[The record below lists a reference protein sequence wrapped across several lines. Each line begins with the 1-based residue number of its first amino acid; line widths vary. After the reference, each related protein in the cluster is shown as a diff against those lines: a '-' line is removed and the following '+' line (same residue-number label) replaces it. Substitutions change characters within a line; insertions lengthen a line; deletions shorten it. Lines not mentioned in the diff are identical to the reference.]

1 MAEDFK
7 YNRFEGMSP
16 MRKAA
21 LILSEGM
28 MAFGEGLSG
37 KPFHSNYMERDSQN
51 AKMAYEQWKTQR
63 EFPQTQAIKQGQ
75 VAESL
80 RKQVELGVKTPEQ
93 AMAEYQQLMGNGAI
107 TAPTMSQQAPVA
119 GSAPISSPVGG
130 GMGMFPTSLQ
140 KKAAE
145 QDIKSKGEVEA
156 SKRTSGYNLDLVAQN
171 VYDLGDVLTK
181 SWEEGGAGD
190 LLKKGLTKAAQ
201 KGVVI
206 GDAKT
211 YKSSGALIGK
221 RVELVAKMLPML
233 TQQIGKEGSVRL
245 VESVFTKLG
254 QTIPDEATPPELA
267 KEQMR
272 QSLLSMY
279 RTRRALEQID
289 TSSLRGMSREQL
301 DVFADEIAMKTAQ
314 IQMSPEEQKAF
325 DDFANKALQ
334 PLNKYYMKK
343 GMTHMI
349 KDEYNA
355 LRSQGLSEKQVKE
368 RLGI

>member
-1 MAEDFK
+1 
-7 YNRFEGMSP
+7 
-16 MRKAA
+16 
-21 LILSEGM
+21 
-28 MAFGEGLSG
+28 
-37 KPFHSNYMERDSQN
+37 
-51 AKMAYEQWKTQR
+51 
-63 EFPQTQAIKQGQ
+63 
-75 VAESL
+75 
-80 RKQVELGVKTPEQ
+80 
-93 AMAEYQQLMGNGAI
+93 
-107 TAPTMSQQAPVA
+107 
-119 GSAPISSPVGG
+119 
-130 GMGMFPTSLQ
+130 
-140 KKAAE
+140 
-145 QDIKSKGEVEA
+145 
-156 SKRTSGYNLDLVAQN
+156 
-171 VYDLGDVLTK
+171 
-181 SWEEGGAGD
+181 
-190 LLKKGLTKAAQ
+190 
-201 KGVVI
+201 
-206 GDAKT
+206 
-211 YKSSGALIGK
+211 
-221 RVELVAKMLPML
+221 ML

-349 KDEYNA
+349 KDEYNS

>member
-1 MAEDFK
+1 MADDFK

-16 MRKAA
+16 LKKAM
-21 LILSEGM
+21 LVLSEGA
-28 MAFGEGLSG
+28 MAFGESLGSG
-37 KPFHSNYMERDSQN
+37 KPYSNYMDMQGQQ
-51 AKMAYEQWKTQR
+51 AKMEYEKWKAKR
-63 EFPQTQAIKQGQ
+63 
-75 VAESL
+75 VAEANQSL
-80 RKQVELGVKTPEQ
+80 YPAAPGSIPTQSNMISGEMGSNSPFLQVGVPTVDEF
-93 AMAEYQQLMGNGAI
+93 GNI
-107 TAPTMSQQAPVA
+107 VQKPK
-119 GSAPISSPVGG
+119 I
-130 GMGMFPTSLQ
+130 FPNPAF
-140 KKAAE
+140 KADE
-145 QDIKSKGEVEA
+145 KSKAEVES

-171 VYDLGDVLTK
+171 VFDLGDVLTK

-190 LLKKGLTKAAQ
+190 IIKKGLTKAAQ

-206 GDAKT
+206 GDPKT

-221 RVELVAKMLPML
+221 RVELVSKMLPML

-245 VESVFTKLG
+245 VESVFEKLG

-289 TSSLRGMSREQL
+289 TSSLKGMSREQL